1 MNYSKRGT
9 AERLR
14 NTQSASQKLKTK
26 AGVTLLEILFIS
38 VLLVGAVGVSTA
50 LGFYQGIID
59 NAPDIRDIDV
69 SPDGFATNIYDR
81 NGNLIQTLVE
91 AGSNR
96 ELRSYADFPED
107 LIDAFVAIEDE
118 RFWAHQGIDIKGII
132 RAAVLGLSSGHFN
145 QGGST
150 ITQQL
155 IKNNVFDG
163 GAERN
168 FGERVIRKLQEQY
181 LAMQLEENLSKQIIL
196 EYYLNTINLG
206 SNTLGVQAA
215 SKRYFNK
222 DVSDLTLSECAVIAA
237 ITQSPYTLNPI
248 SHPERNAERRSQVL
262 QNMYEQGKITKAE
275 WDEALADDVYARIQ
289 DVNTVVIESSS
300 PYSYFVDELIRQ
312 VSSDLQTKLG
322 YTEAQAKSKLYSGG
336 LKIITTQDP
345 DVQAA
350 VDAAINNPENY
361 INSRGEYLED
371 ISISYQLTITHA
383 DGSTTNYSE
392 GHIKQYYRT
401 VKEQPTFQ
409 LIFNNEEEIQA
420 CIEEF
425 KNYVLETGEEGDTI
439 WGENLNITL
448 QPQMSMVVM
457 EQGTGQVAAI
467 IGGRGEK
474 TASLSLNRATR
485 TPRQPGST
493 FKVLAAFAPAL
504 DSCDATL
511 ATTYYDEPYSYFDQ
525 PIVNWW
531 GSVYGGYGSIREAIV
546 YSSNILATRCLME
559 TVSPELAMQYL
570 KNFGFTTLDDERD
583 TGLTLALGGITNGV
597 TNLELTA
604 AYAAIA
610 NGGVYTEP
618 IFYTKILDNNG
629 KILLSN
635 EPKTREVISEEAAW
649 LLTDAMHE
657 GASIHTQYY
666 QDKRVSSSGLD
677 VNITDM
683 YTAVKSG
690 TTTGARDIWLVGF
703 TPYYTAAVWAGYD
716 ESITMEN
723 MHTGSFHKAI
733 WKEVMEAIHAG
744 KENPGFPKPSTVVS
758 AQICRLSGKL
768 AIEGICDNDPEDSTV
783 REEYFAAD
791 AVPTEYCT
799 HHVAVTICA
808 DSGQLAGESCPY
820 ERRVERVFR
829 IVPEESGATSDTPYA
844 LPQDFLDNNVCY
856 IHSGGYFPEGQ
867 DLWWAGTYDI
877 PSVDENSEGWEEPP
891 PQENGEDGQEGQE

>member
-14 NTQSASQKLKTK
+14 NTNSTSLKLKTK
-26 AGVTLLEILFIS
+26 AGVTLLKILVIS
-38 VLLVGAVGVSTA
+38 VLLLGAVGVSTG

-81 NGNLIQTLVE
+81 DGNLIQTLVE

-96 ELRSYADFPED
+96 ELRSYADFPQD
-107 LIDAFVAIEDE
+107 LVDAFVAIEDE
-118 RFWAHQGIDIKGII
+118 RFWIHQGIDIKGII

-163 GAERN
+163 GAESN
-168 FGERVIRKLQEQY
+168 FGDRVIRKLQEQY
-181 LAMQLEENLSKQIIL
+181 LAMQLEENLSKEIIL

-215 SKRYFNK
+215 SQRYFNK

-237 ITQSPYTLNPI
+237 ITQSPYSLNPI
-248 SHPERNAERRSQVL
+248 SHPERNAERRNQVL
-262 QNMYEQGKITKAE
+262 KNMYEQGKISKEE

-289 DVNTVVIESSS
+289 DVNTVIIESNT

-322 YTEAQAKSKLYSGG
+322 YTETQAKNKLYSGG

-345 DVQAA
+345 AVQAA
-350 VDAAINNPENY
+350 VDSAVNNPENY
-361 INSRGEYLED
+361 KNTRGEYLSD

-383 DGSTTNYSE
+383 DGTTTNYSE

-409 LIFNNEEEIQA
+409 LIFNNEEEIQT

-457 EQGTGQVAAI
+457 EQGTGQVVAI

-493 FKVLAAFAPAL
+493 FKILAAFAPAL
-504 DSCDATL
+504 DNCGATL
-511 ATTYYDEPYSYFDQ
+511 ATTYYDEPYSYYDQ

-531 GSVYGGYGSIREAIV
+531 GSLYGGYGSIREAIV

-559 TVSPELAMQYL
+559 TVTPELAMQYL

-604 AYAAIA
+604 AFAAIA
-610 NGGVYTEP
+610 NSGVYTEP

-635 EPKTREVISEEAAW
+635 EPETREVISEEAAW
-649 LLTDAMHE
+649 LITDAMHE
-657 GASIHTQYY
+657 GATIHAQNY
-666 QDKRVSSSGLD
+666 QGQRVASSGLD
-677 VNITDM
+677 MNLPGM

-690 TTTGARDIWLVGF
+690 TTTNTRDIWLVGF

-716 ESITMEN
+716 ESITMKD

-744 KENPGFPKPSTVVS
+744 KEDPGFPKPSTVVTQ
-758 AQICRLSGKL
+758 QICGLSGKL
-768 AIEGICDNDPEDSTV
+768 AIEGVCDMDPEGSQV
-783 REEYFAAD
+783 HEEYFASD
-791 AVPTEYCT
+791 SVPTEYCT
-799 HHVAVTICA
+799 HHVKVTICA
-808 DSGQLAGESCPY
+808 DSGQLAGRECPLDHQ
-820 ERRVERVFR
+820 VERVFR
-829 IVPEESGATSDTPYA
+829 IVPEGSGPSSDTPYA
-844 LPQDFLDNNVCY
+844 LPQDFLNNNVCH
-856 IHSGGYFPEGQ
+856 IHSGGYYPEGE
-867 DLWWAGTYDI
+867 DLWWAGTYDL
-877 PSVDENSEGWEEPP
+877 SPP
-891 PQENGEDGQEGQE
+891 DDTGQQDWPE